1 MLGPGRYKHR
11 LELVMGQ
18 GGSRALAWMLG
29 QVLIEVLRTR
39 TWMVPGTRTSP
50 KRTGVWTQA
59 RLSPG

>member
-1 MLGPGRYKHR
+1 MLGLGRYKHR
-11 LELVMGQ
+11 LKLVLGQ

-39 TWMVPGTRTSP
+39 TSP